1 MKIGI
6 FGKGRLGSAIA
17 QEIAYASDLELL
29 WHVDRGE
36 APTAGIDL
44 ALDASIAEAVP
55 EHIDWALASGT
66 DLVIGTTGWEM
77 PELGQ
82 RIDRHIGVLVAPNFS
97 LGVALMARLATV
109 MGRFAALDPALDPYI
124 LDHHHR
130 AKTDAPSGTA
140 KRLAQAVMQGC
151 PRKENWTLGAPAPQE
166 LSVAVVRA
174 GSELGMHTV
183 GLDGPVETL
192 TLVHR
197 ARSRALFAQGAL
209 GAARWLHG
217 KKGLYTFDAYA
228 SEMLDPL
235 FVFGELP

>member
-6 FGKGRLGSAIA
+6 FGKGRLGRAIA
-17 QEIAYASDLELL
+17 QEVACASDLELI
-29 WHVDRGE
+29 WHVGRGE
-36 APTAGIDL
+36 APTARADV
-44 ALDASIAEAVP
+44 ALDASIGEAVS

-66 DLVIGTTGWEM
+66 DLVIGTTGWEL
-77 PELGQ
+77 PELGE
-82 RIDRHIGVLVAPNFS
+82 RIDRHIGALVAPNFS

-109 MGRFAALDPALDPYI
+109 MGRFAALDPELDPYI

-130 AKTDAPSGTA
+130 AKADAPSGTA

-151 PRKENWTLGAPAPQE
+151 PRKQNWTLATPEPQE
-166 LSVAVVRA
+166 LSMAVVRA
-174 GSELGMHTV
+174 GSEFGMHTV
-183 GLDGPVETL
+183 GLDGPVEAL

-217 KKGLYTFDAYA
+217 KKGLYTFDTYA

-235 FVFGELP
+235 FVFGDLP